1 MIPQYV
7 RQHSWLGGC
16 WVDME
21 VVEDVWRGGQQCGSH
36 HHKEGGGNKE
46 GSGNR
51 CCGLSAANF
60 PTIAFLLLL
69 LLLIM
74 LNILFPFENIK
85 KTSPF
90 TTMILKATFLQQREA
105 SALTIRT
112 EKMPIKKVKMEDKRK
127 HHHFLSLGIGDDG
140 DDNEDPS
147 VYILAVTNNSH
158 FDERKM
164 RNVLSALDASFLRN
178 LLGDQ

>member
-1 MIPQYV
+1 MQWGGVGVIPQYV

-16 WVDME
+16 WVGME
-21 VVEDVWRGGQQCGSH
+21 VVEGVWRGGQQCGSH

-74 LNILFPFENIK
+74 LNILFLFENIK
-85 KTSPF
+85 KN
-90 TTMILKATFLQQREA
+90 I
-105 SALTIRT
+105 TI
-112 EKMPIKKVKMEDKRK
+112 
-127 HHHFLSLGIGDDG
+127 HHY
-140 DDNEDPS
+140 DPE
-147 VYILAVTNNSH
+147 SH
-158 FDERKM
+158 
-164 RNVLSALDASFLRN
+164 LSATEGSKRSDNQDREDAHQEGEDGRQKETPPFSFP
-178 LLGDQ
+178 GDW